1 MATAKI
7 TLFGMYQWMQLNDD
21 DLFSGLTVPTG
32 INKQTLVNTILT
44 NGGEFETLYA
54 DANFMKDMI
63 GLWSDKWQKTMDKW
77 SKALAI
83 DYNPLENYDRMEEWA
98 DNKLEH
104 AVASDASNQSG
115 SGNVTNQK
123 SAYDG
128 TGYQNHDKADSTSSG
143 TNNATTNTV
152 AQGSSTHGGRTHGN
166 IGVTT
171 SQQMLQA
178 ELDVARFNLYNE
190 IADVFLMELCIYT
203 Y

>member
-7 TLFGMYQWMQLNDD
+7 TLFGMYKWMQLNDD
-21 DLFSGLTVPTG
+21 DLFSALTVPTG
-32 INKQTLVNTILT
+32 INKQTLINTILT

-54 DANFMKDMI
+54 DATFMKDMI
-63 GLWSDKWQKTMDKW
+63 GLWSDKWQRTMDKW
-77 SKALAI
+77 EKALAI

>member
-7 TLFGMYQWMQLNDD
+7 TLLGMYKWMQLNDD
-21 DLFSGLTVPTG
+21 DLFNGLTVPTG

-54 DANFMKDMI
+54 DATFMKDMI

-77 SKALAI
+77 AKALAI

-104 AVASDASNQSG
+104 AIASDSSNQSG

-123 SAYDG
+123 SAYDS
-128 TGYQNHDKADSTSSG
+128 TEYQNHDKADSTSSG
-143 TNNATTNTV
+143 TNNATANTV

-190 IADVFLMELCIYT
+190 IADVFLTELCIYT

>member
-7 TLFGMYQWMQLNDD
+7 TLFGMYKWMQLNDN
-21 DLFSGLTVPTG
+21 DLFAGLDVPTG
-32 INKQTLVNTILT
+32 IDKQTLINTILT

-54 DANFMKDMI
+54 DADFMKDMI
-63 GLWSDKWQKTMDKW
+63 GLWSDKWQRTMQKW
-77 SKALAI
+77 YEALAI

-143 TNNATTNTV
+143 TNNATTNTI

-178 ELDVARFNLYNE
+178 QLDVVRFNLYNE

>member
-7 TLFGMYQWMQLNDD
+7 TLFGMYKWMQLNDD
-21 DLFSGLTVPTG
+21 DLFSSLTVPTG
-32 INKQTLVNTILT
+32 INKQTLINTILT

-54 DANFMKDMI
+54 DADFMKNMI
-63 GLWSDKWQKTMDKW
+63 GLWSDKWQRTMQKW
-77 SKALAI
+77 YEALAI
-83 DYNPLENYDRMEEWA
+83 DYNPLENYDRMEEWS

-178 ELDVARFNLYNE
+178 ELDVVRFNLYNE

>member
-21 DLFSGLTVPTG
+21 DLFAGLDVPTG
-32 INKQTLVNTILT
+32 IDKQTLINTILT

-54 DANFMKDMI
+54 DADFMKDMI
-63 GLWSDKWQKTMDKW
+63 GLWSDKWQNTMTKW
-77 SKALAI
+77 YEALSI
-83 DYNPLENYDRMEEWA
+83 EYNPLENYDRMEEWS

-178 ELDVARFNLYNE
+178 QLDVVRFNLYNE
-190 IADVFLMELCIYT
+190 IADVFLTELCIYT